1 MSGAVSTAARAIRRL
16 VCGKHNVEYGQT
28 YDPGVPGQ
36 RESVWLPP
44 NCPECEKELRDKLL
58 ADEEVARQT
67 AEIEAEADR
76 RAADDTER
84 AERIRAA
91 VDADM
96 AEDAGKWLAEF
107 YATRREEYETYRENE
122 DWNRIAEQV
131 KSEKSA
137 AIISRLQEE

>member
-1 MSGAVSTAARAIRRL
+1 
-16 VCGKHNVEYGQT
+16 
-28 YDPGVPGQ
+28 
-36 RESVWLPP
+36 VWLPP

-58 ADEEVARQT
+58 ADEEVAQQT
-67 AEIEAEADR
+67 VEIEVEADR
-76 RAADDTER
+76 RAATDTER

-96 AEDAGKWLAEF
+96 AEDAGKWLAAF

-131 KSEKSA
+131 KSERAA
-137 AIISRLQEE
+137 AIISRLREEEE